1 MNLNRIQTLLMTS
14 WIKFMQV
21 SLVVRMKAQ
30 KPLILEEDGLLALLE
45 VVTKFDYNNILGHC
59 I

>member
-45 VVTKFDYNNILGHC
+45 VEACVSKDGE
-59 I
+59 